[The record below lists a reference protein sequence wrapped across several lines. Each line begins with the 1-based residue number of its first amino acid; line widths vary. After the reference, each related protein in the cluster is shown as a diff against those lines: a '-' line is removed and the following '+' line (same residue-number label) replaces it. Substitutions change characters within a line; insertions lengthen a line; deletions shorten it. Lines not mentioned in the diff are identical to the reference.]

1 MLPRIKELRNEY
13 HISQQELAN
22 AVLVSQQSIYKY
34 ENKDVDPSID
44 TLIKIAQFFN
54 VSVDYLIGVSDIK
67 EVAKNIDSFHLLE
80 DEITFIHEF
89 RLLDP
94 CLQEIIKKILHEMK
108 DIKAISY
115 KNK

>member
-44 TLIKIAQFFN
+44 TLTKIAQYFN
-54 VSVDYLIGVSDIK
+54 VSVDYLIGISDIRDI
-67 EVAKNIDSFHLLE
+67 AKTSHPVHLLE

-94 CLQEIIKKILHEMK
+94 CLQKIIKNIITEMK

-115 KNK
+115 KK

>member
-34 ENKDVDPSID
+34 ENKNVDPSID
-44 TLIKIAQFFN
+44 TLIKIAKFFN
-54 VSVDYLIGVSDIK
+54 VSVDYLIGISDTK
-67 EVAKNIDSFHLLE
+67 EIAKKSSSIHLLTE
-80 DEITFIHEF
+80 EISSIHEF

-94 CLQEIIKKILHEMK
+94 CLQKIVISIIHEMQG
-108 DIKAISY
+108 IKAVSH
-115 KNK
+115 KE